1 MLRAEMVTFAAAAWL
16 GSRIT
21 PRMAP
26 VELSCATAALLALR
40 IVAKAR
46 KLARLAGWSR
56 PLGLQIRVAKM
67 KRATERMRRSA
78 GSSDEKKDGRY
89 REVKEA
95 ALSRRG
101 MASAMPK

>member
-1 MLRAEMVTFAAAAWL
+1 MVTFAARAWL

-26 VELSCATAALLALR
+26 VEPSCAITALLVLR
-40 IVAKAR
+40 IVTKTK
-46 KLARLAGWSR
+46 KLARLTGWSR

-78 GSSDEKKDGRY
+78 ESNDEKKDVRKGGLSLQP
-89 REVKEA
+89 A
-95 ALSRRG
+95 AFFRTG
-101 MASAMPK
+101 TASA